1 VRRRHLNAI
10 GPALTRGGFTLTDDA
25 VSKFCKFRFI
35 RFGRRVYVGNSD
47 KTDSSSAA
55 AASLITTSRL
65 EAKHREATGTDN
77 KRRLRRNRGQKHAK
91 QFDLGNQLENFIAE
105 LVKSGRSCSS
115 RTLRGLL
122 HFSSSSGQAPRPK
135 A

>member
-47 KTDSSSAA
+47 KT